1 MSILMIL
8 AGVNSLNKDMAILS
22 KLLKKGIRLRDS
34 LEQEY
39 ASPLDLQ
46 KEQLKKLLLKAS
58 DTEIGKKYQFKNIL
72 GKLKASS
79 EEFQSSFAQEVPIYD
94 YNSLREEFWHKLEE
108 GKKNVTW
115 PGKVNY
121 FALSSGTS
129 GAASKFIPVTDA
141 MIKAIRKTGVR
152 QLLTLSKYD
161 LPTSIFSKGILMLGG
176 STDLKFNG
184 TYFSGD
190 LSGITTSKLPI
201 WIQQFYKPGKKIAR
215 NRNWGDKL
223 DQIVEK
229 APDWDIGIIM
239 GVPAWLQLLLEKI
252 IERYKLKTIHD
263 IWPNLRLFAHGGV
276 SFEPYKLGFERL
288 LGQPIFYIETYL
300 ASEGFL
306 AYQALPDRKSMRL
319 VLNNGI
325 YFEFIPFNSEN
336 FDEEGNLLA
345 NPKTLAYQKI
355 EDGKE
360 YALLISTCA
369 GAWRYLI
376 GDVIRIVS
384 KEEAEITITG
394 RTKHFL
400 SLCGEHL
407 SVDNMNKAIEHAS
420 EKFAIQVKEFTV
432 LGVPHDSLFGH
443 HWYVGTDD
451 VVDPKILIKLIDK
464 QLKVLND
471 DYAIE
476 RKHALKKVKLTLVP
490 TALFYD
496 WMRLQGKEGGQN
508 KFPRVLKG
516 DRAGSWK
523 QFMIEKELE

>member
-1 MSILMIL
+1 MIL

-46 KEQLKKLLLKAS
+46 KEQLKKLLLKAA

-72 GKLKASS
+72 GKLKSSS

-108 GKKNVTW
+108 GKKNITW

-152 QLLTLSKYD
+152 QMLSLSKYD
-161 LPTSIFSKGILMLGG
+161 FPTSLFSKGILMLGG

-201 WIQQFYKPGKKIAR
+201 WFQRFYKPGKKIAR
-215 NRNWGDKL
+215 NRNWGEKL

-229 APDWDIGIIM
+229 APDWDIGIIV

-263 IWPNLRLFAHGGV
+263 IWPNLRLFVHGGV

-288 LGQPIFYIETYL
+288 LGHPITYIETYL

-325 YFEFIPFNSEN
+325 YYEFIPFNSEN
-336 FDEEGNLLA
+336 FDAEGNLLD
-345 NPKTLAYQKI
+345 NPKPLLFQKI
-355 EDGKE
+355 QEGKE

-384 KEEAEITITG
+384 KEEAEIMITG

-420 EKFAIQVKEFTV
+420 EKFSIQVKEFTV

-451 VVDPKILIKLIDK
+451 VVDPKILIKLIDQ

-476 RKHALKKVKLTLVP
+476 RKHALKKVNLTLVP

-516 DRAGSWK
+516 DRAASWK
-523 QFMIEKELE
+523 QFMIEKGLE